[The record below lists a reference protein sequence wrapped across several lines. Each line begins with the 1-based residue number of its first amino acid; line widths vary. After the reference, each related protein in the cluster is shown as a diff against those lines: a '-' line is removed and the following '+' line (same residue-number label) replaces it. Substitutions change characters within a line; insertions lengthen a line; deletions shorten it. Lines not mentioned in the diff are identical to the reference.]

1 MNEFD
6 KRLEEAETIADVF
19 EIVKDSVR
27 HVIDRDR
34 AGLMLGLA
42 DLGNVSNGFL
52 GGYYQIASNAIIMNK
67 NPLRR
72 IQETNPELFKPYVF
86 YVLLHEYLHALGVM
100 EEARTRALVYTI
112 AKDVFGENHIVTKM
126 AEDITKFIPNFVY
139 PYANWKPQNFDIELV
154 EGFDNSSFTYIG

>member
-86 YVLLHEYLHALGVM
+86 YVLLHIQGH
-100 EEARTRALVYTI
+100 
-112 AKDVFGENHIVTKM
+112 KN
-126 AEDITKFIPNFVY
+126 
-139 PYANWKPQNFDIELV
+139 EL
-154 EGFDNSSFTYIG
+154 